1 MYALPDGRIVVF
13 GGYCK
18 EKIKGPKSQ
27 KSPEK
32 GKILTDMFLLVPDS
46 ENFTILTGSLKDGVL
61 AGDFQVV

>member
-18 EKIKGPKSQ
+18 EKIKGPKSK

-46 ENFTILTGSLKDGVL
+46 KT
-61 AGDFQVV
+61 

>member
-1 MYALPDGRIVVF
+1 VYALPDGRIVVF

-46 ENFTILTGSLKDGVL
+46 NNFTI
-61 AGDFQVV
+61 